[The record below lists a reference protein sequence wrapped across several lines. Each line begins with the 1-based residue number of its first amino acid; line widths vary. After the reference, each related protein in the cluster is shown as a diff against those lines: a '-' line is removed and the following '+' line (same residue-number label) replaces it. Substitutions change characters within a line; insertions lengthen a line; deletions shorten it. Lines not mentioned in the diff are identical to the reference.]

1 MNDAVLE
8 SVNPKRGEVILDI
21 GCGRGI
27 DGVQMSGCGAFVIG
41 IEPSTLMISHALNYI
56 SENGG
61 DMSLIRGVGESLP
74 VHSRTVDKVVCK
86 GALDHFVKPHEVV
99 RQMGEVLKPRGRAV
113 IAVANYDSLGF
124 KLGRAIWWLRK
135 KLGFKVSETRMPWDV
150 PEDHTYRFCYS
161 IVKRLVNEYLEIE
174 KTSGV
179 SLLFGLPWWGTFLSK
194 LPQKV
199 SLGLLKS
206 LDKAASRLPRFSD
219 VIILQCKPKNGLS
232 P

>member
-1 MNDAVLE
+1 
-8 SVNPKRGEVILDI
+8 
-21 GCGRGI
+21 
-27 DGVQMSGCGAFVIG
+27 
-41 IEPSTLMISHALNYI
+41 
-56 SENGG
+56 
-61 DMSLIRGVGESLP
+61 
-74 VHSRTVDKVVCK
+74 
-86 GALDHFVKPHEVV
+86 
-99 RQMGEVLKPRGRAV
+99 
-113 IAVANYDSLGF
+113 
-124 KLGRAIWWLRK
+124 
-135 KLGFKVSETRMPWDV
+135 MPWDI

-219 VIILQCKPKNGLS
+219 VIILQCKPKHGLS